1 MLVLLNVAMLHVQ
14 VFNIII
20 IMKKNNDLIL
30 TVDLTNATDAK
41 SVYEAFAK
49 AKFNNRLTTTE
60 RQIIADI
67 AVKEFLDYVEE
78 QEASIQADEPCATC
92 TLTYTVEKVEEKKP
106 NFFKR
111 LWRRL
116 FKKSSR

>member
-1 MLVLLNVAMLHVQ
+1 
-14 VFNIII
+14 
-20 IMKKNNDLIL
+20 MKKNNDLIL

-41 SVYEAFAK
+41 SVYEA
-49 AKFNNRLTTTE
+49 FNNRLTTTE

-111 LWRRL
+111 LWNKL
-116 FKKSSR
+116 FKRSSK

>member
-1 MLVLLNVAMLHVQ
+1 
-14 VFNIII
+14 
-20 IMKKNNDLIL
+20 MKKNNDLIL
-30 TVDLTNATDAK
+30 TVNLTNVSDAK

-49 AKFNNRLTTTE
+49 AKYNNYLTETE
-60 RQIIADI
+60 RKIIADI
-67 AVKEFLDYVEE
+67 VVKEFLDYVDE

-92 TLTYTVEKVEEKKP
+92 TLTYTVEKVEDKKP
-106 NFFKR
+106 NFFKK

>member
-1 MLVLLNVAMLHVQ
+1 
-14 VFNIII
+14 
-20 IMKKNNDLIL
+20 MKKNNDLIL

-49 AKFNNRLTTTE
+49 VKFNNRLTTTE

-92 TLTYTVEKVEEKKP
+92 TLTYTVEKAEEKKP